1 MPARSAV
8 ERLPDDLRKR
18 LIELLQDPA
27 VTQQAVADIINSEAG
42 DLVVSKSSV
51 NRYAMKMERFA
62 EKNRQARQVAEA
74 YLERTGGDT
83 RNQLGKV
90 VNEQIRLMAF
100 DLIGEIEDMR
110 ENGQTVDIDT
120 LTDLIYKVS
129 KGLKE
134 LEQAEKLNA
143 ERADS
148 IRKAALADAAEAV
161 ETAAK
166 ADGLSSATVDRI
178 KKDILGLQF
187 KKAGLRA

>member
-1 MPARSAV
+1 MATRSAA
-8 ERLPDDLRKR
+8 ERLPEDLRRR
-18 LIELLQDPA
+18 LLELLQDPA
-27 VTQQAVADIINSEAG
+27 VTQQAVADIINAEAG
-42 DLVVSKSSV
+42 ELVISKSAV
-51 NRYAMKMERFA
+51 NRYAKKMERFA

-100 DLIGEIEDMR
+100 DLIGEIEDMK
-110 ENGQTVDIDT
+110 ENGQAVDIDT
-120 LTDLIYKVS
+120 LTDLIFKVS

-143 ERADS
+143 ERSEA

-161 ETAAK
+161 EATAK
-166 ADGLSSATVDRI
+166 TDGLSTETVDRI
-178 KKDILGLQF
+178 KKQILGL
-187 KKAGLRA
+187 